1 MTLVPLIGFVVVA
14 LVALGFAAWPLRR
27 APKKGRWI
35 LGGALALLLG
45 VGAGTYLM
53 VGQPQLALR
62 AGLGLETREVNG
74 LIPFLITRVRKTPAD
89 LTAWTFLGR
98 AYMAAGDPG
107 DAAKAYG
114 RAVTLARLT
123 AKPNAE
129 LSSAYGQAL
138 VAEGGGAVS
147 DDAMTA
153 FKNTLALDPKDSA
166 ARFFMGEGLASRGD
180 AQGALAM
187 WQGLLADTPTNAP
200 LHQTLIDR
208 IALLTSQ
215 SVGRSGG
222 TPDIGAMVNGLAA
235 RLKQNPKD
243 AAGWQ
248 RLIRAYAVMGK
259 RDDAKA
265 ALAEARRSFAADA
278 DVNKALN
285 AEAQELKLD

>member
-1 MTLVPLIGFVVVA
+1 VTLVPLIGFVVVA

-27 APKKGRWI
+27 SPKKGRWI
-35 LGGALALLLG
+35 LGGALALLLLG

-62 AGLGLETREVNG
+62 SGQGLETREVNG

-89 LTAWTFLGR
+89 LTAWNFLGR

-123 AKPNAE
+123 GKPDAAR
-129 LSSAYGQAL
+129 SSAYGQAL
-138 VAEGGGAVS
+138 VAEGGGTVS

-153 FKNTLALDPKDSA
+153 FKNALALDSKDSA
-166 ARFFMGEGLASRGD
+166 ARFFMGEGLAGRGD
-180 AQGALAM
+180 APGALAM

-200 LHQTLIDR
+200 MHQTLIDR

-215 SVGRSGG
+215 GVGQNGA
-222 TPDIGAMVNGLAA
+222 PDIGAMVNGLAA

-259 RDDAKA
+259 RDDAKT
-265 ALAEARRSFAADA
+265 ALAEARRNFAADA

-285 AEAQELKLD
+285 AQAQELKLD

>member
-1 MTLVPLIGFVVVA
+1 MSLVPLIGFVVVA
-14 LVALGFAAWPLRR
+14 LAALAFVAWPLQR
-27 APKKGRWI
+27 APQKGRWI
-35 LGGALALLLG
+35 LGGALALLLLG

-53 VGQPQLALR
+53 VGQPGLALR
-62 AGLGLETREVNG
+62 SGQGLETREVNG

-114 RAVTLARLT
+114 RAVTLTRLT
-123 AKPNAE
+123 GKPNAE
-129 LSSAYGQAL
+129 LFSAYGQAL
-138 VAEGGGAVS
+138 VAEGGGTVS

-153 FKNTLALDPKDSA
+153 FRNTLALDPKDGA
-166 ARFFMGEGLASRGD
+166 ARFFMGEGLAARGD
-180 AQGALAM
+180 ATGALAL
-187 WQGLLADTPTNAP
+187 WQGLLAATPNTAP

-208 IALLTSQ
+208 IALLTAQ
-215 SVGRSGG
+215 GAGG
-222 TPDIGAMVNGLAA
+222 APDVGAMVNGLAA

-248 RLIRAYAVMGK
+248 RLIRAYAVMGR
-259 RDDAKA
+259 RDDAKS
-265 ALAEARRSFAADA
+265 ALAEARRNFAADT

-285 AEAQELKLD
+285 VQAQELKLD

>member
-1 MTLVPLIGFVVVA
+1 MTLVPVIGFVVMA
-14 LVALGFAAWPLRR
+14 LIALAFAVWPLRR

-62 AGLGLETREVNG
+62 SGQGLETREVNG

-89 LTAWTFLGR
+89 LTAWNFLGR
-98 AYMAAGDPG
+98 AYMAAGDLG

-123 AKPNAE
+123 GKPDAA

-138 VAEGGGAVS
+138 VAEDSGTVS

-153 FKNTLALDPKDSA
+153 FKNTLALDSKDSA

-180 AQGALAM
+180 APGALTM

-208 IALLTSQ
+208 IALLTS
-215 SVGRSGG
+215 RSGSG
-222 TPDIGAMVNGLAA
+222 APDIGAMVNGLAA

-265 ALAEARRSFAADA
+265 ALAEARRNFAADA
-278 DVNKALN
+278 DVNKVLN

>member
-1 MTLVPLIGFVVVA
+1 MSLVPLIGFVVVA
-14 LVALGFAAWPLRR
+14 LAALGFAVWPLRS

-35 LGGALALLLG
+35 LGGALALLLLG

-53 VGQPQLALR
+53 VGQPQMALR
-62 AGLGLETREVNG
+62 AGQGLETREVNG

-138 VAEGGGAVS
+138 VAEGGGTVS

-153 FKNTLALDPKDSA
+153 FKNTLALDPKNSA
-166 ARFFMGEGLASRGD
+166 ARFFMGEGLASRDD
-180 AQGALAM
+180 AQGALAL
-187 WQGLLADTPTNAP
+187 WQGLLAETPATAP

-215 SVGRSGG
+215 GVGQSGA
-222 TPDIGAMVNGLAA
+222 PDIGAMVEGLAA

-248 RLIRAYAVMGK
+248 RLIRAYSVMGK
-259 RDDAKA
+259 RDNAKT
-265 ALAEARRSFAADA
+265 ALAEARRVFAADA
-278 DVNKALN
+278 DVNKALT
-285 AEAQELKLD
+285 AEAQELNLD